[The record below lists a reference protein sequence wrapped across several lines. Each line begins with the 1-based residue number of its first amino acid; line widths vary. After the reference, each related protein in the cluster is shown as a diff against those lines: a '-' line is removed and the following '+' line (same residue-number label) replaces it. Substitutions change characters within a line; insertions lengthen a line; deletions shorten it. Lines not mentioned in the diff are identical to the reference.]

1 MAMPKMSERDR
12 LNELEARQL
21 KIREEVETARAQLRE
36 RYAVIVRS
44 LPVERISEK
53 DFRALV
59 EKAVSASEGGT
70 REPGGLT
77 PPAKARKTTP
87 ANGGTP
93 PGPGERSAP
102 APGSPGPTQA
112 AASPAPV

>member
-1 MAMPKMSERDR
+1 MPKMSERDR
-12 LNELEARQL
+12 LHELEARQL

-53 DFRALV
+53 DFRTLV

-70 REPGGLT
+70 SEPGGLV

-102 APGSPGPTQA
+102 AAGSPAYTQA
-112 AASPAPV
+112 AAFPAPV